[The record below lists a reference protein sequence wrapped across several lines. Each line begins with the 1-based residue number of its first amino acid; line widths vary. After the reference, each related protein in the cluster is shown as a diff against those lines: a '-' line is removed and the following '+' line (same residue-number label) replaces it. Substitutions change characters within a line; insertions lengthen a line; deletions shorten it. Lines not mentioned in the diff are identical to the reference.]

1 MRAWTAAFEN
11 ASASEGF
18 AKQLGTVL
26 SSYLDTMALSRDAVE
41 RGLAAANVP
50 TRADLAALSARVD
63 ALTTALDEVLAA
75 LTATKKSAK
84 KSKKKRKSKKS
95 AAKGESH

>member
-1 MRAWTAAFEN
+1 LRQWTAAFEN
-11 ASASEGF
+11 ASASEAF

-26 SSYLDTMALSRDAVE
+26 SSYLDTMALSRDAVD

-63 ALTTALDEVLAA
+63 ALTTALDAVLAA
-75 LTATKKSAK
+75 LKATKKSK
-84 KSKKKRKSKKS
+84 KNSKKKRKSKKS